1 MIDRVR
7 REPAHP
13 VRVGLC
19 DGVLA
24 CREASHQLRAL
35 PTQILVADGG
45 GEGECAQIVTYKVA
59 VDQAPLVGWRFPA
72 AIWRGWI
79 GEASLGTE
87 GVEKP
92 VNIELAQV
100 FSIQILRFS
109 EGRIGQEAHCREPKW
124 LHRRTGI
131 EGMAW

>member
-45 GEGECAQIVTYKVA
+45 GEGECAQVVTYKVA

-87 GVEKP
+87 GMEKP

-100 FSIQILRFS
+100 FCIQILRFS
-109 EGRIGQEAHCREPKW
+109 ESRMGQEPN
-124 LHRRTGI
+124 L
-131 EGMAW
+131 